1 MNNQVIISTDTGLGN
16 SSCIFSVPWEFRQAA
31 LSTYRDLVQTVAVYK
46 RGKQMVDDYRSQN
59 KEVNITI
66 SSLHLG
72 LRVYML
78 IREQEMPSLPQH
90 RKHTCMTNSF
100 K

>member
-16 SSCIFSVPWEFRQAA
+16 SSCIFSAPWEFRQAA

-46 RGKQMVDDYRSQN
+46 RGKQMVDAYRLQN

-72 LRVYML
+72 F
-78 IREQEMPSLPQH
+78 REQEMPSLPQH